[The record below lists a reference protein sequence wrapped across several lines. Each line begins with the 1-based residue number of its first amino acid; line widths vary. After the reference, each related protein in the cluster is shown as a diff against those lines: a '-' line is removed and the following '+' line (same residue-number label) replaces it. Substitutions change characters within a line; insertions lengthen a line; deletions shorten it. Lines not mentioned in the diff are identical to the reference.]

1 MDQSRENEFLLY
13 LAVQSV
19 RGSRVM
25 TLPEG
30 LDYASLFAKAGRA
43 GVFRA
48 VAGGIAPQLL
58 PDEGRKTL
66 DGIAARE
73 ARKQRDAA
81 ALLAA
86 LENGGVDCLPLD
98 GFAFGALYTGKAKR
112 EMKDFNILIREQ
124 HAEKADRLLTK
135 RGLELF
141 REGAGVG
148 CYRGKNAPNIFLHT
162 QSGAYG
168 GRFPLWEWARPL
180 EGVHGAYTLSPEQR
194 FLCVLARAEDAKKAG
209 KCAAKPLLD
218 VFVLRNAYDGTWN
231 DDYIQA
237 LTETYGLASVKRDT
251 DKLYGCFFEQNHR
264 DGYFF
269 QAVDSFSGAEQK
281 ALPPAAAGPLRR
293 ARHKRAKTAAIY
305 VSAAAVVIVTV
316 VICSMLLPGKTP
328 DVPSD
333 ISSAVEIGPETLQ
346 LADGVYTG
354 ETSEGLPHGEGAIVY
369 HSGDGYEG
377 SFVAG
382 KREGYGIYTF
392 ANGDRYEGNFTDDEI
407 NGEGSFYFAN
417 GDIITGE
424 FENGLPNGACV
435 CTYADGKVYA
445 GTMKDGLYNGYGT
458 ATYPNGDKYE
468 GTYADG
474 QREGEGTYTYA
485 NGAVYTGEW
494 KDGAME
500 GQGVFTSEA
509 GTYTG
514 SFKAGA
520 FDGYGVYEFANGDRY
535 EGDYV
540 AGKRQSAEATLTYS
554 GGGSYT
560 GAFEND
566 LFHGEGTLTYANGD
580 IVKGTFVNGLLE
592 GEAEFYLKSRDIWQ
606 RLRYENGKIVEY
618 LD

>member
-1 MDQSRENEFLLY
+1 MVQPAKTNFCVSGR
-13 LAVQSV
+13 AVGPGQP
-19 RGSRVM
+19 RYDAA
-25 TLPEG
+25 EG

-48 VAGGIAPQLL
+48 VAGGCAAAPAG
-58 PDEGRKTL
+58 EGRKTL

-264 DGYFF
+264 DGYYF
-269 QAVDSFSGAEQK
+269 QALDSFFGPGQK

-293 ARHKRAKTAAIY
+293 ARRKRAKTAAIY

-316 VICSMLLPGKTP
+316 VICSMLRPARRRMFRRTFLPPQRAAPKRCNWPTASTPVKRPKACRMAKARLFIIRATATRGASSRASAKATESTPLPTATAMRAILQTMKSTARAASISPTATSSPANSKTDCP
-328 DVPSD
+328 TAPA
-333 ISSAVEIGPETLQ
+333 SAPTP
-346 LADGVYTG
+346 T
-354 ETSEGLPHGEGAIVY
+354 EGLRRNDEG
-369 HSGDGYEG
+369 
-377 SFVAG
+377 
-382 KREGYGIYTF
+382 
-392 ANGDRYEGNFTDDEI
+392 
-407 NGEGSFYFAN
+407 
-417 GDIITGE
+417 
-424 FENGLPNGACV
+424 
-435 CTYADGKVYA
+435 
-445 GTMKDGLYNGYGT
+445 
-458 ATYPNGDKYE
+458 
-468 GTYADG
+468 
-474 QREGEGTYTYA
+474 
-485 NGAVYTGEW
+485 W
-494 KDGAME
+494 
-500 GQGVFTSEA
+500 
-509 GTYTG
+509 
-514 SFKAGA
+514 
-520 FDGYGVYEFANGDRY
+520 
-535 EGDYV
+535 
-540 AGKRQSAEATLTYS
+540 TL
-554 GGGSYT
+554 
-560 GAFEND
+560 
-566 LFHGEGTLTYANGD
+566 
-580 IVKGTFVNGLLE
+580 
-592 GEAEFYLKSRDIWQ
+592 Q
-606 RLRYENGKIVEY
+606 RLRHGDLSERRQI
-618 LD
+618 